1 MISTVIGF
9 SRQKTQMRTTVRDQ
23 LSGVVQELNKVLF
36 ENQELQTTLP
46 MQQDSRFFRRS
57 ASIQESLAT
66 LCRQATALIE
76 LAPEIVFDIEFSV
89 LARATEVVGDF
100 PEAERYWKEAVKSS
114 PTDYYRIINTRG
126 YGAFSLRQG
135 EHERGRRLF
144 EEALSIWGNTTDFNK
159 FANGYTYQ
167 FWGSAEWWNSPGHGR
182 ADECFRNAKDIYETI
197 SGDAVKAQALRN
209 LRSTHPEPVPTGPS
223 GPTGPADGGLERVRP
238 PSYPPGR

>member
-9 SRQKTQMRTTVRDQ
+9 RRQKTQMRTTVRDQ

-197 SGDAVKAQALRN
+197 SGDAAKAQALRN
-209 LRSTHPEPVPTGPS
+209 LRSTHPEPAPTGPS